1 MVISFLANFSYSE
14 GNTMAKSTK
23 YLILKEFTELL
34 KEYDLDKITV
44 TLLVNECKISRQTF
58 YYHFSDIEDLI
69 NWSVKTTYDNF
80 ITYAKTAS
88 DVKEA
93 TVYFLTIFTENRFFV
108 EKYFNSSYFYYTV
121 KLLRN
126 SIMEYIVSF
135 YSKFVK
141 TVKFS
146 AEDTKFIIEFIAD
159 AVTGMLV
166 TTIANGE
173 EIDIE
178 EFSDKINRT
187 IFSKLIF

>member
-178 EFSDKINRT
+178 EFSDKLNRT

>member
-108 EKYFNSSYFYYTV
+108 EKYFDSSYFYYTV

-187 IFSKLIF
+187 VFSKLIF

>member
-108 EKYFNSSYFYYTV
+108 EKYFDSSYFYYTV

-126 SIMEYIVSF
+126 SIMEYIISF

-187 IFSKLIF
+187 VFSKLIF